1 LNAKQTNKHTKHL
14 LNASMHIGAKV
25 AFFLLH
31 THKRKEKK
39 RKKNP
44 VAKWRKRKEE
54 QRGPTGNPQPRSNG
68 EGEGDEK
75 MDLCANSLSP
85 CASRNSCRVAAEKKN
100 P

>member
-1 LNAKQTNKHTKHL
+1 
-14 LNASMHIGAKV
+14 MHIGAKV
-25 AFFLLH
+25 AFFDFS
-31 THKRKEKK
+31 TPTKEKRKEKK

-54 QRGPTGNPQPRSNG
+54 QHGPTGNPQPRSNG
-68 EGEGDEK
+68 GGEEDEK

-85 CASRNSCRVAAEKKN
+85 GASRNSCRVAAEKKN